1 MEWHRYLAM
10 YDREILAKILNV
22 YGIGINCVRGGGV
35 RARVFG
41 GEGGVCC
48 VELKGYWDAKSF

>member
-1 MEWHRYLAM
+1 M

-35 RARVFG
+35 RARVFR

>member
-1 MEWHRYLAM
+1 M

-35 RARVFG
+35 RVRVFRG
-41 GEGGVCC
+41 GGLVCC
-48 VELKGYWDAKSF
+48 VELIGYWDAKSF